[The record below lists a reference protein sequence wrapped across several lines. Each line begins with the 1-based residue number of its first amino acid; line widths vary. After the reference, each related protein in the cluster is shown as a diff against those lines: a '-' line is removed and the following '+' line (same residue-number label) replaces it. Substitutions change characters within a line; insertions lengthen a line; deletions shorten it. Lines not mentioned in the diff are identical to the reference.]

1 MMTGL
6 PFFQLEAWVA
16 STNSVNF
23 SELTIPEYIARKE
36 TGWKLF
42 AFNGKKANV
51 MVVTNDPL
59 LTEELAL
66 KAASVYMSGDYIR
79 IYVDLNN
86 LTSKTTNGNPP
97 PCH

>member
-1 MMTGL
+1 MTAL
-6 PFFQLEAWVA
+6 PFFQIEAWVA
-16 STNSVNF
+16 NSGSVNF
-23 SELTIPEYIARKE
+23 SELTIQEYTARKK

-66 KAASVYMSGDYIR
+66 KAASVYMSGDYVR
-79 IYVDLNN
+79 IDVDLYN